1 MMKHWLRVAALMM
14 CLLLSA
20 ALAEETAENTV
31 IYFND
36 GARVLLPADIAADG
50 QKLAE
55 YCDKY
60 FPGRMYTSDGDS
72 DALDFDAT
80 LSEEWTKAHY
90 GDGSRA
96 LLVRLVKLGLTETT
110 VITSQGDEVTVPT
123 HHLKFADNV
132 DADHL
137 LGIVYA
143 PRTGEASIRETE
155 GGSAKVIEKGKSGK
169 VVAILEYNGGNF
181 TKIRYEDDVEGY
193 IRTDCLLFHDGKEAA
208 IGFGTLHV
216 KGKTDG
222 SGKVTVYAEA
232 STSKAKTVV
241 WPTGTQVLVHARNGS
256 WYTVEA
262 EGWYGW
268 VQEQNLTL
276 NQD

>member
-1 MMKHWLRVAALMM
+1 MKKWLMIVLACMMLTGFVF
-14 CLLLSA
+14 
-20 ALAEETAENTV
+20 AEEVQQNV
-31 IYFND
+31 IVYFQD
-36 GARVLLPADIAADG
+36 GSMVLLPAEIANDPQALAD
-50 QKLAE
+50 
-55 YCDKY
+55 YCANY
-60 FPGRMYTSDGDS
+60 FPGRMYTSDGNS

-80 LSEEWTKAHY
+80 LSEEWTKEHY
-90 GDGSRA
+90 GEGSRA
-96 LLVRLVKLGLTETT
+96 LLVRLVKLGLTETR

-193 IRTDCLLFHDGKEAA
+193 IRTDCLLFHDGKDAA

>member
-1 MMKHWLRVAALMM
+1 MKKWLMIVLACMMLTGFAF
-14 CLLLSA
+14 
-20 ALAEETAENTV
+20 AEEVQQNV
-31 IYFND
+31 IVYFQD
-36 GARVLLPADIAADG
+36 GSMVLLPAEIANDPQALAD
-50 QKLAE
+50 
-55 YCDKY
+55 YCANY
-60 FPGRMYTSDGDS
+60 FPGRMYTSDGNS

-90 GDGSRA
+90 GEGSRA

-143 PRTGEASIRETE
+143 PRTGEASIRENE

-169 VVAILEYNGGNF
+169 VVAILDYNGGNF
-181 TKIRYEDDVEGY
+181 TKIRYEDGVEGY
-193 IRTDCLLFHDGKEAA
+193 IRTDCLLFHDGKDAA

-232 STSKAKTVV
+232 STSKAKTIT
-241 WPTGTQVLVHARNGS
+241 WPTGTQVLVHERDGS
-256 WYTVEA
+256 WYIVEA
-262 EGWYGW
+262 DGWYGW